1 MLSAEQIKDTLWK
14 QLKSKYY
21 KRNLVQLCK
30 NESYIGQKFW
40 LEQRKQEKVRTRKQ
54 NLNSKISLPQV
65 HFRELILNTGKVKVD
80 IKPKILWHKIP

>member
-30 NESYIGQKFW
+30 NESYIGQKVW
-40 LEQRKQEKVRTRKQ
+40 LEQRKKKVRTRKQ
-54 NLNSKISLPQV
+54 NFNSKISLPQV
-65 HFRELILNTGKVKVD
+65 HFRGSILNLGRVKVD
-80 IKPKILWHKIP
+80 KI